1 MGRGVNHPQSLLSEG
16 VFSFKIRVAYNRE
29 GLFSWGTGRGVLLSV
44 VYVIASHVLGSH
56 HIKYSSQSL
65 FHNYYL
71 MSVNDVQ
78 QTIRKNDFSM
88 HYNLISNRDLV
99 LGCYQIYKKLFKVQ
113 IFRLLNQL

>member
-1 MGRGVNHPQSLLSEG
+1 MCVCVGGLLSLG
-16 VFSFKIRVAYNRE
+16 VY
-29 GLFSWGTGRGVLLSV
+29 G
-44 VYVIASHVLGSH
+44 IASHVLGSH

-78 QTIRKNDFSM
+78 QTIRKNYFSI

-99 LGCYQIYKKLFKVQ
+99 LGAIKYTRNYLKFKS
-113 IFRLLNQL
+113 FDF